1 MSEYTFTEMEI
12 DAIGEIS
19 NICLGNSASTLS
31 MLVRQTVDITPPRV
45 EIIEKGEYIKNV
57 SSKKVFVKVN
67 YVEGL
72 QGCSILMLEEQDAKA
87 IADLMMGSDGHGD
100 FAKMDLGELHLSAVS
115 EAMNQMMGAA
125 ATSMSVMLDRKTDI
139 STPDTQF
146 MEDGKYLAYTFPDDD
161 KFVKVGF
168 RLTVEGVIDSPIVQL
183 YPHNL
188 GKAISDLFL
197 IKKAKEKAAQEEA

>member
-1 MSEYTFTEMEI
+1 MKDYELTEMEI

-19 NICLGNSASTLS
+19 NISLGSSASSLS

-45 EIIEKGEYIKNV
+45 EIIEKSEYIKNV

-67 YVEGL
+67 YVEGIK
-72 QGCSILMLEEQDAKA
+72 GCSILMLEEQDAKA
-87 IADLMMGSDGHGD
+87 IADLMMGSDGQGA
-100 FAKMDLGELHLSAVS
+100 FAQMELGELHLSAVS

-125 ATSMSVMLDRKTDI
+125 ATAMSVMLERKTDI
-139 STPDTQF
+139 STPETKF
-146 MEDGKYLAYTFPDDD
+146 MEDGEYLAYEFPNDE

-168 RLTVEGVIDSPIVQL
+168 RMRIGTIINSPVIQL

-197 IKKAKEKAAQEEA
+197 IKKAKEA

>member
-1 MSEYTFTEMEI
+1 MGDYFFTELEI

-45 EIIEKGEYIKNV
+45 EIIEKSEYTKNV

-67 YVEGL
+67 YVEGVK
-72 QGCSILMLEEQDAKA
+72 GCSILILEEQDAKA
-87 IADLMMGSDGHGD
+87 IADLMMGSDGRGD
-100 FAKMDLGELHLSAVS
+100 FARMELGELHVSAVS

-125 ATSMSVMLDRKTDI
+125 ATSMSVMLERKTDI
-139 STPDTQF
+139 STPEAKF
-146 MEDGKYLAYTFPDDD
+146 MEDGEYLACEFPDDD
-161 KFVKVGF
+161 RFVKVGF
-168 RLTVEGVIDSPIVQL
+168 KMKIGDIIDSPVVQL
-183 YPHNL
+183 YPHDL

-197 IKKAKEKAAQEEA
+197 IKKAKEKGQQ

>member
-1 MSEYTFTEMEI
+1 MKEYVFTEMEI

-31 MLVRQTVDITPPRV
+31 MLVRLPVDITPPRV
-45 EIIEKGEYIKNV
+45 EIIEKSEYIKDV
-57 SSKKVFVKVN
+57 STKKVFVKVS
-67 YVEGL
+67 YVEGV

-87 IADLMMGSDGHGD
+87 IADMMMGSDGRGD
-100 FAKMDLGELHLSAVS
+100 FAKMELGELHLSAVS

-125 ATSMSVMLDRKTDI
+125 ATSLSIMLDRKTDI
-139 STPDTQF
+139 STPETQY
-146 MEDGKYLAYTFPDDD
+146 MDKGQYIAYTFPNED

-168 RLTVEGVIDSPIVQL
+168 RLTIGDVISSPIVQL
-183 YPHNL
+183 YPHDL

-197 IKKAKEKAAQEEA
+197 IKKAKDKEKGLG

>member
-1 MSEYTFTEMEI
+1 MGNLFFTDLEL

-19 NICLGNSASTLS
+19 NICLGNSANTLS

-45 EIIEKGEYIKNV
+45 EIIEKNEYIKHV
-57 SSKKVFVKVN
+57 STKKVFVKVQ

-87 IADLMMGSDGHGD
+87 IADLMMGSDGRGD
-100 FAKMDLGELHLSAVS
+100 FAQMELGELHLSAVS

-125 ATSMSVMLDRKTDI
+125 ATSLSVMLERKTDI
-139 STPDTQF
+139 STPETQY
-146 MEDGKYLAYTFPDDD
+146 MEDGQYIAHTFPNDD

-168 RLTVEGVIDSPIVQL
+168 RLTVGDVISSPIVQL
-183 YPHNL
+183 YPHDL

-197 IKKAKEKAAQEEA
+197 IKKARDKELQK

>member
-1 MSEYTFTEMEI
+1 MKDYVFTEMEI

-19 NICLGNSASTLS
+19 NISLGSSASSLS

-45 EIIEKGEYIKNV
+45 EIIEKSEYIKNV

-67 YVEGL
+67 YVEGIK
-72 QGCSILMLEEQDAKA
+72 GCSILMLEEQDAKA
-87 IADLMMGSDGHGD
+87 IADLMMGSDGNGM
-100 FAKMDLGELHLSAVS
+100 FAQMELGEMHLSAVS

-125 ATSMSVMLDRKTDI
+125 ATAMSVMLERKTDI
-139 STPDTQF
+139 STPETKF
-146 MEDGKYLAYTFPDDD
+146 MEDGEYLAYEFPNEE

-168 RLTVEGVIDSPIVQL
+168 RMKIGDIINSPVVQL

-197 IKKAKEKAAQEEA
+197 IKKAKEKEA

>member
-1 MSEYTFTEMEI
+1 MKNYEFTEMEI

-19 NICLGNSASTLS
+19 NISLGSSASALS
-31 MLVRQTVDITPPRV
+31 MLVNQTVDITPPRV
-45 EIIEKGEYIKNV
+45 EIIEKSEYTKNV

-67 YVEGL
+67 YVEGIK
-72 QGCSILMLEEQDAKA
+72 GCSILMLEEQDAKA
-87 IADLMMGSDGHGD
+87 IADLMMGSDGNGA
-100 FAKMDLGELHLSAVS
+100 FAQMELGELHISAVS

-125 ATSMSVMLDRKTDI
+125 ATSMSVMLERKTDI
-139 STPDTQF
+139 STPEAKF
-146 MEDGKYLAYTFPDDD
+146 MEDGEYLAYEFPDEE

-168 RLTVEGVIDSPIVQL
+168 KIRVGDIINSPVVQL

-197 IKKAKEKAAQEEA
+197 INKSKQKD

>member
-1 MSEYTFTEMEI
+1 MGSHFFSEMEI

-31 MLVRQTVDITPPRV
+31 MLVRQTVDITPPMV
-45 EIIEKGEYIKNV
+45 EIVEKSEYTKNV

-67 YVEGL
+67 YVEGV

-87 IADLMMGSDGHGD
+87 IADLMMGSDGRGD
-100 FAKMDLGELHLSAVS
+100 FARMDLGELHMSAVS

-125 ATSMSVMLDRKTDI
+125 ATSMSVMLERKTDI
-139 STPDTQF
+139 STPEAKF
-146 MEDGKYLAYTFPDDD
+146 MQDGEYLAYEFPDDD
-161 KFVKVGF
+161 RFVKVGF
-168 RLTVEGVIDSPIVQL
+168 RMRIGDFIDSPVVQL
-183 YPHNL
+183 YPHDL

-197 IKKAKEKAAQEEA
+197 IRKAKVKV

>member
-1 MSEYTFTEMEI
+1 MKDYVFTEMEI

-19 NICLGNSASTLS
+19 NISLGSSASSLS

-45 EIIEKGEYIKNV
+45 EIIEKSEYIKNV

-67 YVEGL
+67 YVEGIK
-72 QGCSILMLEEQDAKA
+72 GCSILMLEEKDAKA
-87 IADLMMGSDGHGD
+87 IADLMMGSDGQGT
-100 FAKMDLGELHLSAVS
+100 FAQMELGELHLSAVS

-125 ATSMSVMLDRKTDI
+125 ATAMSVMLERKTDI
-139 STPDTQF
+139 STPETKF
-146 MEDGKYLAYTFPDDD
+146 MEDGEYLAYEFPDEE

-168 RLTVEGVIDSPIVQL
+168 RMNIGDIINSPVVQL

-197 IKKAKEKAAQEEA
+197 IKKAKEKEA

>member
-1 MSEYTFTEMEI
+1 MKDYVFTEMEI

-19 NICLGNSASTLS
+19 NISLGSSASSLS

-45 EIIEKGEYIKNV
+45 EIIEKSEYTKNV

-67 YVEGL
+67 YVEGIK
-72 QGCSILMLEEQDAKA
+72 GCSILMLEEQDAKA
-87 IADLMMGSDGHGD
+87 IADLMMGSDGQGT
-100 FAKMDLGELHLSAVS
+100 FAQMELGELHLSAVS

-125 ATSMSVMLDRKTDI
+125 ATAMSVMLERKTDI
-139 STPDTQF
+139 STPETKF
-146 MEDGKYLAYTFPDDD
+146 MEDGEYLAYEFPDEE

-168 RLTVEGVIDSPIVQL
+168 RMNIGDIINSPVVQL

-197 IKKAKEKAAQEEA
+197 IKKAKEKEA

>member
-1 MSEYTFTEMEI
+1 MNEFVFSDLEI

-19 NICLGNSASTLS
+19 NICLGHSASTLS
-31 MLVRQTVDITPPRV
+31 ALVRKTVDITPPRV
-45 EIIEKGEYIKNV
+45 EIIEKKEYIKDV
-57 SSKKVFVKVN
+57 STNKVFVKVS

-72 QGCSILMLEEQDAKA
+72 QGCSIFMLEEQDAKA
-87 IADLMMGSDGHGD
+87 IADLMMGSDGFGD
-100 FAKMDLGELHLSAVS
+100 YAKMELSELHLSAVS

-125 ATSMSVMLDRKTDI
+125 ATSMSIMLDRKTDI

-146 MEDGKYLAYTFPDDD
+146 MDKGQYLAYVFPNDD

-168 RLTVEGVIDSPIVQL
+168 RLTVEGVIDSPMVQL

-197 IKKAKEKAAQEEA
+197 IKKAKEKAAKGEV